1 MQPHNDQSRQPVT
14 EGTTEAKY
22 PILRSPAIF
31 WMKHLL
37 FKAEVQISRFMY
49 VEGNA
54 LVISCQLQSDLL
66 FCLVHLSF

>member
-1 MQPHNDQSRQPVT
+1 MQPHNYQSRQPVT

-37 FKAEVQISRFMY
+37 FKAEV
-49 VEGNA
+49 
-54 LVISCQLQSDLL
+54 
-66 FCLVHLSF
+66 